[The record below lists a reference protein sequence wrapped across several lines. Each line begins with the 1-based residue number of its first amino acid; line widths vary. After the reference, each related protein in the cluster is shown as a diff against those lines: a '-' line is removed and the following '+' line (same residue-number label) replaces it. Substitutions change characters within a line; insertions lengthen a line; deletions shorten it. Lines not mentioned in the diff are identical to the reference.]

1 MRFILNSDIIDTDV
15 HPATS
20 LLDFIRRNQNLK
32 GTKEGCREGDCG
44 ACIVLIG
51 EMNGKDIEYKNVNSC
66 LVPIGDM
73 NGKHVITI
81 EGLNRLELT
90 NFQTEMVNEG
100 GTQCGFCTPG
110 FIVSFSG
117 YLLANKRY
125 NFDDAIEF
133 LGGNICRCTGYG
145 TIKRAVTNSLNFINA
160 SPPVNGENKL
170 NYLCRLNLIPEYI
183 KNIPEI
189 LKSLN
194 NEKKVNPLKKNSEVI
209 SGGTDILVQR
219 WDELLKKEISLIF
232 KTGDKD
238 NITLENGVC
247 TIKATTTV
255 SEIEESKELNKI
267 IPGLKE
273 FLSLFGSRP
282 IKNRATLGG
291 NINNASPIGDM
302 TNIFLA
308 LNSKI
313 ILQSEKTKR
322 EIFLK
327 DYYKGYKTLDRKN
340 GELISEIIF
349 TIPGK
354 NAKFNFEKVSK
365 RIHLDI
371 SSVNSSILIEV
382 KNNQI
387 LNTHISA
394 GGIAP
399 IPLYLKGTSLYLT
412 GKDLNKDSIKE
423 AVSIAMQEISPISD
437 ARGSAEYKRLLL
449 RQLIYAHFLKLY
461 PDAVR
466 AEELLYA

>member
-1 MRFILNSDIIDTDV
+1 MRFILNSDIINTDV

-20 LLDFIRRNQNLK
+20 LLDFIRRNKNLK

-44 ACIVLIG
+44 ACTVLIG
-51 EMNGKDIEYKNVNSC
+51 EMNGNEIEYKNVNSC

-81 EGLNRLELT
+81 EGLNRSELT
-90 NFQTEMVNEG
+90 NFQKEMVNEG

-117 YLLANKRY
+117 YLLANKKY
-125 NFDDAIEF
+125 NIDDAIDF
-133 LGGNICRCTGYG
+133 LGGNICRCTGHG
-145 TIKRAVTNSLNFINA
+145 TIKRAVTNSINFINS
-160 SPPVNGENKL
+160 SPPVNSENKL
-170 NYLCRLNLIPEYI
+170 KYLSRLNLIPEYI

-194 NEKKVNPLKKNSEVI
+194 NEKKINPLKNYSEVI

-232 KTGDKD
+232 KTGDKN
-238 NITLENGVC
+238 NITLKNGEC

-267 IPGLKE
+267 IPGLKG
-273 FLSLFGSRP
+273 FLKLFGSRP

-291 NINNASPIGDM
+291 NISNASPIGDM

-313 ILQSEKTKR
+313 ILKREKTKR

-327 DYYKGYKTLDRKN
+327 DYYKGYKTLDRKE
-340 GELISEIIF
+340 GELISEIKF
-349 TIPGK
+349 TVPGK

-365 RIHLDI
+365 RTYLDI
-371 SSVNSSILIEV
+371 ASVNSSILIEV
-382 KNNQI
+382 KNGKI
-387 LNTHISA
+387 INTYISA

-399 IPLYLKGTSLYLT
+399 IPLYLKEASQYLI

-449 RQLIYAHFLKLY
+449 RQLIYAHFLELY
-461 PDAVR
+461 PEMVR